1 MSGSE
6 SPAFV
11 KACALSDIPDS
22 GILSV
27 ELNHDEV
34 AIVRT
39 GATGDTA
46 GEVFAIRD
54 WCSHAA
60 VPLSEGDVDGYTI
73 ECWLHGSRFDLRTG
87 KPTGMPATQPV
98 PVYPVKIEGGDVL
111 ISPDPHS

>member
-6 SPAFV
+6 STGFV
-11 KACALSDIPDS
+11 RACALSDIPDS

-27 ELNHDEV
+27 ELNHDEI

-39 GATGDTA
+39 E

-60 VPLSEGDVDGYTI
+60 VPLSEGEVDGCTI
-73 ECWLHGSRFDLRTG
+73 ECWLHNSRFDLRTG
-87 KPTGMPATQPV
+87 KPTGLPATQPV
-98 PVYPVKIEGGDVL
+98 PVYPVQIIDGDIFVA
-111 ISPDPHS
+111 PEA